1 MLERFGLESH
11 GEDFIRPEA
20 LAAENRH
27 GSPPELVPPI
37 GANDT
42 VQALARVN
50 SLAQTADKIDTVEV
64 AAAVL
69 KSMHYFPFQRF
80 ERRFHLY
87 AGQPAG
93 VGSCDWRPVHTFLHQ
108 TRRLPEVP

>member
-1 MLERFGLESH
+1 MFWLTFLRESDARAFWV
-11 GEDFIRPEA
+11 GESRRGFIRPEA

-50 SLAQTADKIDTVEV
+50 SLAQTADKIDALEV

-69 KSMHYFPFQRF
+69 KSMHHFPFQRF

-87 AGQPAG
+87 AG
-93 VGSCDWRPVHTFLHQ
+93 
-108 TRRLPEVP
+108 